1 MKKYSIPK
9 NEFYVRQAEPQLT
22 KIANISENGQW
33 ANLKAKVVQLWENTH
48 ESISQVGLL
57 GDETG
62 IIKFTIWK
70 NAELPPLEQGES
82 YLLRSVVV
90 GEYNERFQVQV
101 NKNSSIE
108 KLSEPVEVGGGDFT
122 PVVREAEL
130 RNIADLVENQWAT
143 VRGKVVQLWENSHE
157 SIEQA
162 AYRRRNRSH
171 QIHQLGKFRTSG
183 HGRREEL
190 HAEKC
195 GR

>member
-1 MKKYSIPK
+1 VDI
-9 NEFYVRQAEPQLT
+9 T
-22 KIANISENGQW
+22 ENGQW
-33 ANLKAKVVQLWENTH
+33 ANLRAKVVQLWENTH

-70 NAELPPLEQGES
+70 NAELPLLEQGES

-90 GEYNERFQVQV
+90 GEYNDRFQVQV

-122 PVVREAEL
+122 PVSREAEL
-130 RNIADLVENQWAT
+130 RNIADLVGNQWAT

-162 AYRRRNRSH
+162 GL
-171 QIHQLGKFRTSG
+171 IGDETGVIKFTNWASSELPDM
-183 HGRREEL
+183 EERQEL
-190 HAEKC
+190 QAEKC
-195 GR
+195 SCQRMERQGSGPA